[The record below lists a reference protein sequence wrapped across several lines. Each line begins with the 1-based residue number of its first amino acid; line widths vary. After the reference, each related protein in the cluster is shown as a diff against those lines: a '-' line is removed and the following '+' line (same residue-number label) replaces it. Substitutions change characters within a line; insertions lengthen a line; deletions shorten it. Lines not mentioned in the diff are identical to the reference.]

1 MLTKFQNH
9 LTSQSPFLKEKKLFI
24 AVSGGIDSIVLVDLL
39 YKSNYEIAVLHCNF
53 SLRDTESDGDEAF
66 VKSFCKERNIEVIV
80 QKFDTKQF
88 ASDYKLSIQV
98 AARKL
103 RYNWFYEQ
111 LENRNFDFILT
122 AHHLNDSLETFLI
135 NFSRGTGLDGLTGIP
150 YQNDKIIRPLL
161 PFSREEIE
169 LYAKENTIQ
178 WREDSSNSSDK
189 YLRNKLRHDV
199 IPILK
204 ELQPNLLSSFENTLK
219 HLQEAQSLVYDA
231 SRIIYK
237 EVVSEEE
244 NSIKINLKKL
254 TQLDNYKAYL
264 YQWLKDFGFM
274 AWNDIYD
281 LVSAQSGKQIFSEKY
296 ILVKYRDFFIITPKI
311 GTEITQEF
319 LIEKG
324 GSKVNIPLKFTF
336 CNVSDISVTD
346 SNSIFVDENKLQ
358 FPLTLRKWQEGD
370 YFYPFG
376 MTGKKKLSK
385 YFKDEKF
392 SLIDKSTTW
401 ILCSDNQVVWVVN
414 KRMDERFKVNNNT
427 TTILKITIHK

>member
-9 LTSQSPFLKEKKLFI
+9 LTSQFSFLKEKKLFI

-39 YKSNYEIAVLHCNF
+39 HKLEYEIAVLHCNF
-53 SLRDTESDGDEAF
+53 SLRGAESDGDEAF
-66 VKSFCKERNIEVIV
+66 VKSFCKERNIEVLV

-103 RYNWFYEQ
+103 RYDWFYEQ
-111 LENRNFDFILT
+111 LENRNYDFILT

-150 YQNDKIIRPLL
+150 AQNDKIIRPLL

-169 LYAKENTIQ
+169 LYAKENAVQ
-178 WREDSSNSSDK
+178 WREDSSNSSNK

-204 ELQPNLLSSFENTLK
+204 EVQPNLLSSFENTIK
-219 HLQEAQSLVYDA
+219 HLQQAQSLVNDA

-237 EVVSEEE
+237 EVVTEEE

-254 TQLDNYKAYL
+254 IQLANYQAYL
-264 YQWLKDFGFM
+264 YQWLKDFGFV
-274 AWNDIYD
+274 AWDDIYD
-281 LVSAQSGKQIFSEKY
+281 LVSAQSGKKVLSPEF
-296 ILVKYRDFFIITPKI
+296 ILVKDRDFFILTPKI
-311 GTEITQEF
+311 EEEITQEF
-319 LIEKG
+319 LIEKEDG
-324 GSKVNIPLKFTF
+324 KVNIPLKFTF

-392 SLIDKSTTW
+392 SLTDKSTTW
-401 ILCSDNQVVWVVN
+401 ILCSDNQIVWIIN
-414 KRMDERFKVNNNT
+414 KRMDDRFKVNNNT
-427 TTILKITIHK
+427 TTILKITIT

>member
-9 LTSQSPFLKEKKLFI
+9 LTTQFPFLKEKKLFI

-39 YKSNYEIAVLHCNF
+39 HKLEYEIAVLHCNF
-53 SLRDTESDGDEAF
+53 SLRSAESDGDEAF
-66 VKSFCKERNIEVIV
+66 VKSFCKERNIEVLV

-103 RYNWFYEQ
+103 RYDWFYEQ

-150 YQNDKIIRPLL
+150 AQNDKIIRPLL

-169 LYAKENTIQ
+169 LYAEENAIQ

-204 ELQPNLLSSFENTLK
+204 EVQPNLLSSFENTIK
-219 HLQEAQSLVYDA
+219 HLQQAQSLVNDA

-237 EVVSEEE
+237 EVVTEEE
-244 NSIKINLKKL
+244 NSIKINLKNLIQL
-254 TQLDNYKAYL
+254 TNYQAYL
-264 YQWLKDFGFM
+264 YQWLKDFGFV
-274 AWNDIYD
+274 AWDDIYD
-281 LVSAQSGKQIFSEKY
+281 LVSAQSGKKVLSPEF
-296 ILVKYRDFFIITPKI
+296 ILVKDRDFFILTPKI
-311 GTEITQEF
+311 DEEIPQEF
-319 LIEKG
+319 LIEKED
-324 GSKVNIPLKFTF
+324 SKVNIPLKFTF

-392 SLIDKSTTW
+392 SLIDKSSTW
-401 ILCSDNQVVWVVN
+401 ILCSDNQIVWIVN
-414 KRMDERFKVNNNT
+414 KRMDDRFKVNNNT
-427 TTILKITIHK
+427 TTILKITIT

>member
-9 LTSQSPFLKEKKLFI
+9 LTSRFPFLKEKKLFI

-39 YKSNYEIAVLHCNF
+39 QKLDYEITVLHCNF
-53 SLRDTESDGDEAF
+53 SLRAAESEGDEAF
-66 VKSFCKERNIEVIV
+66 VESFCKERNIEVLG

-103 RYNWFYEQ
+103 RYDWFYEQ
-111 LENRNFDFILT
+111 LENRNFDYILT

-150 YQNDKIIRPLL
+150 AQNDKIIRPLL

-169 LYAKENTIQ
+169 LYAKENAIQ
-178 WREDSSNSSDK
+178 WREDSSNSSVK

-204 ELQPNLLSSFENTLK
+204 EVQPNLLSSFENTIK
-219 HLQEAQSLVYDA
+219 HLQQAQSLVNDA

-237 EVVSEEE
+237 EVVTEEE
-244 NSIKINLKKL
+244 SSIKINLQKL
-254 TQLDNYKAYL
+254 TQLPNYHAYL
-264 YQWLKDFGFM
+264 YQWLKEFGFV
-274 AWNDIYD
+274 AWDDIYD
-281 LVSAQSGKQIFSEKY
+281 LVSAQPGKKVLSPEFSLLKD
-296 ILVKYRDFFIITPKI
+296 RDFFIVTPKI
-311 GTEITQEF
+311 DEEITQEF
-319 LIEKG
+319 LIEKEDG
-324 GSKVNIPLKFTF
+324 KVNIPLKFTF

-346 SNSIFVDENKLQ
+346 SNSIFVDENKVK

-392 SLIDKSTTW
+392 SLIDKSSTW
-401 ILCSDNQVVWVVN
+401 ILCSDNQIVWIIN
-414 KRMDERFKVNNNT
+414 KRIDDRFKVNNNT
-427 TTILKITIHK
+427 TTILKITIT

>member
-1 MLTKFQNH
+1 MLIKFQNH
-9 LTSQSPFLKEKKLFI
+9 LTSQFPFLKEKKLFI
-24 AVSGGIDSIVLVDLL
+24 AVSGGIDSMVLVDLL
-39 YKSNYEIAVLHCNF
+39 QKLDYEIAVLHCNF
-53 SLRDTESDGDEAF
+53 SLRDAESDGDEAF
-66 VKSFCKERNIEVIV
+66 VKSFCTNRNIEVLV

-103 RYNWFYEQ
+103 RYDWFYEQ
-111 LENRNFDFILT
+111 LEKRNFDYILT

-150 YQNDKIIRPLL
+150 AQNDKIIRPLL

-169 LYAKENTIQ
+169 IYARENEIQ

-204 ELQPNLLSSFENTLK
+204 EVQPNLLSSFENTVK
-219 HLQEAQSLVYDA
+219 HLQQAQSLVNDA

-237 EVVSEEE
+237 EVVTEED

-254 TQLDNYKAYL
+254 TQLDNYQAYL
-264 YQWLKDFGFM
+264 YQWLKEFGFV

-281 LVSAQSGKQIFSEKY
+281 LVSAQSGKKVLSPEF
-296 ILVKYRDFFIITPKI
+296 ILVKDRDFFILTPKI
-311 GTEITQEF
+311 DTEIPQEF
-319 LIEKG
+319 LIEKED
-324 GSKVNIPLKFTF
+324 SKVNIPLKLTF

-358 FPLTLRKWQEGD
+358 FPLTLTKVARRRL
-370 YFYPFG
+370 F
-376 MTGKKKLSK
+376 LSIRNDWK
-385 YFKDEKF
+385 EKA
-392 SLIDKSTTW
+392 
-401 ILCSDNQVVWVVN
+401 
-414 KRMDERFKVNNNT
+414 E
-427 TTILKITIHK
+427 

>member
-1 MLTKFQNH
+1 MLTKLQNH
-9 LTSQSPFLKEKKLFI
+9 LTSQFSFLKEKKLFI

-39 YKSNYEIAVLHCNF
+39 HKLEYEIAVLHCNF
-53 SLRDTESDGDEAF
+53 SLRGAESDGDEAF
-66 VKSFCKERNIEVIV
+66 VKSFCKERNIEVLV

-103 RYNWFYEQ
+103 RYDWFYEQ
-111 LENRNFDFILT
+111 LENRNYDFILT

-150 YQNDKIIRPLL
+150 AQNDKIIRPLL

-204 ELQPNLLSSFENTLK
+204 EMQPNLLSSFENTLK
-219 HLQEAQSLVYDA
+219 HLQQAQSLVNDA

-244 NSIKINLKKL
+244 NSIKLNLKKL
-254 TQLDNYKAYL
+254 TQLANYQAYL
-264 YQWLKDFGFM
+264 YQWLKDFGFV

-281 LVSAQSGKQIFSEKY
+281 LVSAQSGKKVLSPEFSLIKD
-296 ILVKYRDFFIITPKI
+296 RDFFILTPKI
-311 GTEITQEF
+311 GEEITQEF
-319 LIEKG
+319 LIEKEDG
-324 GSKVNIPLKFTF
+324 KVNIPLKFTF

-392 SLIDKSTTW
+392 SLIDKSSTW
-401 ILCSDNQVVWVVN
+401 ILCSDNQIVWIIN
-414 KRMDERFKVNNNT
+414 KRMDDRFKVNNNT
-427 TTILKITIHK
+427 TTILKITIT

>member
-9 LTSQSPFLKEKKLFI
+9 LTSQFSFLKEKILFI

-39 YKSNYEIAVLHCNF
+39 HKLDYEIAVLHCNF
-53 SLRDTESDGDEAF
+53 SLRDEESDGDEAF
-66 VKSFCKERNIEVIV
+66 VKSFCKDRNIEVIV

-103 RYNWFYEQ
+103 RYDWFYEQ
-111 LENRNFDFILT
+111 LENRNFDYILT

-150 YQNDKIIRPLL
+150 AQNDKIIRPLL
-161 PFSREEIE
+161 PFSRDDIE
-169 LYAKENTIQ
+169 VYAKENAIQ

-204 ELQPNLLSSFENTLK
+204 EVQPNLLSSFENTIK
-219 HLQEAQSLVYDA
+219 HLQQAQSLVNDA

-237 EVVSEEE
+237 EVVTEEE

-254 TQLDNYKAYL
+254 IQLTNYQAYL
-264 YQWLKDFGFM
+264 YQWLKDFGFV
-274 AWNDIYD
+274 AWDDIYD
-281 LVSAQSGKQIFSEKY
+281 LVSAQSGKKVLSPEFSLLKD
-296 ILVKYRDFFIITPKI
+296 RDFFILTPKI
-311 GTEITQEF
+311 DEEITQEF
-319 LIEKG
+319 LIEKEDG
-324 GSKVNIPLKFTF
+324 KVNIPLKFTF

-392 SLIDKSTTW
+392 SLIDKSSTW
-401 ILCSDNQVVWVVN
+401 ILCSDNQIVWIIN
-414 KRMDERFKVNNNT
+414 KRMDDRFKVNNNT
-427 TTILKITIHK
+427 TTILKITIT

>member
-9 LTSQSPFLKEKKLFI
+9 LNSQFSFLKDKKLFI

-39 YKSNYEIAVLHCNF
+39 YKLNYEIAVLHCNF
-53 SLRDTESDGDEAF
+53 SLRDAESDVDEAF

-103 RYNWFYEQ
+103 RYDWFYEQ
-111 LENRNFDFILT
+111 LEKRSFDFILT

-150 YQNDKIIRPLL
+150 TQNDKIIRPLL

-169 LYAKENTIQ
+169 VYAKENKIQ

-204 ELQPNLLSSFENTLK
+204 EVQPNLLSSFENTVK
-219 HLQEAQSLVYDA
+219 HLQQAQSLVNDA

-237 EVVSEEE
+237 EVVTEDD
-244 NSIKINLKKL
+244 NSIKINLSKL
-254 TQLDNYKAYL
+254 IQLTNYQAYL
-264 YQWLKDFGFM
+264 FQWLKEFGFV

-281 LVSAQSGKQIFSEKY
+281 LVSAQSGKKVLSPDF
-296 ILVKYRDFFIITPKI
+296 ILLKDRDFFILSPKI
-311 GTEITQEF
+311 DTEINQEF
-319 LIEKG
+319 LIEKE

-385 YFKDEKF
+385 YFKDDKF

-401 ILCSDNQVVWVVN
+401 ILCSDNQIVWVIS
-414 KRMDERFKVNNNT
+414 KRMDDRFKVNNNT
-427 TTILKITIHK
+427 TTILKITIT

>member
-9 LTSQSPFLKEKKLFI
+9 LTSQFSFLKGKKLFI

-39 YKSNYEIAVLHCNF
+39 HKLEYEIAVLHCNF
-53 SLRDTESDGDEAF
+53 SLRGAESDGDEAF
-66 VKSFCKERNIEVIV
+66 VKSFCKERNIEVLV

-103 RYNWFYEQ
+103 RYDWFYEQ
-111 LENRNFDFILT
+111 LKNRNFDFILT

-150 YQNDKIIRPLL
+150 AQNDKIIRPLL

-169 LYAKENTIQ
+169 LYAEENAIQ

-204 ELQPNLLSSFENTLK
+204 EVQPTLLSSFENTIK
-219 HLQEAQSLVYDA
+219 NLQQAQSLVNDA

-237 EVVSEEE
+237 EVVTEDD

-254 TQLDNYKAYL
+254 TQLANYQAYL
-264 YQWLKDFGFM
+264 YQWLKDFGFV

-281 LVSAQSGKQIFSEKY
+281 LVSAQSGKKVLSPEFSLLKD
-296 ILVKYRDFFIITPKI
+296 RDFFILTPKV
-311 GTEITQEF
+311 GDEITQEF
-319 LIEKG
+319 LIEKEDG
-324 GSKVNIPLKFTF
+324 KVNIPLKFTF

-370 YFYPFG
+370 FFYPFG

-401 ILCSDNQVVWVVN
+401 ILCSDNQIVWIIN
-414 KRMDERFKVNNNT
+414 KRMDDRFKVNNNT
-427 TTILKITIHK
+427 TTILKITIT

>member
-1 MLTKFQNH
+1 LLH
-9 LTSQSPFLKEKKLFI
+9 KLE
-24 AVSGGIDSIVLVDLL
+24 
-39 YKSNYEIAVLHCNF
+39 YEIAVLHCNF
-53 SLRDTESDGDEAF
+53 SLRGAESDGDEAF
-66 VKSFCKERNIEVIV
+66 VKSFCKERNIEVLV

-103 RYNWFYEQ
+103 RYDWFYEQ
-111 LENRNFDFILT
+111 LKNRNFDFILT

-150 YQNDKIIRPLL
+150 AQNDKIIRPLL

-169 LYAKENTIQ
+169 LYAEENAIQ

-204 ELQPNLLSSFENTLK
+204 EVQPNLLSSFENTIK
-219 HLQEAQSLVYDA
+219 NLQQAQSLVNDA

-237 EVVSEEE
+237 EVVTEDD

-254 TQLDNYKAYL
+254 TQLANYQAYL
-264 YQWLKDFGFM
+264 YQWLKDFGFV

-281 LVSAQSGKQIFSEKY
+281 LVSAQSGKKVLSPEFSLLKD
-296 ILVKYRDFFIITPKI
+296 RDFFILTPKV
-311 GTEITQEF
+311 GDEITQEF
-319 LIEKG
+319 LIEKEDG
-324 GSKVNIPLKFTF
+324 KVNIPLKFTF

-370 YFYPFG
+370 FFYPFG

-401 ILCSDNQVVWVVN
+401 ILCSDNQIVWIIN
-414 KRMDERFKVNNNT
+414 KRMDDRFKVNNNT
-427 TTILKITIHK
+427 TTILKITIT

>member
-9 LTSQSPFLKEKKLFI
+9 LTSQFSFLKGKKLFI

-39 YKSNYEIAVLHCNF
+39 HKLEYEIAVLHCNF
-53 SLRDTESDGDEAF
+53 SLRGAESDGDEAF
-66 VKSFCKERNIEVIV
+66 VKSFCKERNIEVLV

-103 RYNWFYEQ
+103 RYDWFYEQ
-111 LENRNFDFILT
+111 LKNRNFDFILT

-150 YQNDKIIRPLL
+150 AQNDKIIRPLL

-169 LYAKENTIQ
+169 LYAEENAIQ

-204 ELQPNLLSSFENTLK
+204 EVQPNLLSSFENTIK
-219 HLQEAQSLVYDA
+219 NLQQAQSLVNDA

-237 EVVSEEE
+237 EVVTEDD

-254 TQLDNYKAYL
+254 TQLANYQAYL
-264 YQWLKDFGFM
+264 YQWLKDFGFV

-281 LVSAQSGKQIFSEKY
+281 LVSAQSGKKVLSPEFSLLKD
-296 ILVKYRDFFIITPKI
+296 RDFFILTPKV
-311 GTEITQEF
+311 GDEITQEF
-319 LIEKG
+319 LIEKEDG
-324 GSKVNIPLKFTF
+324 KVNIPLKFTF

-370 YFYPFG
+370 FFYPFG

-401 ILCSDNQVVWVVN
+401 ILCSDNQIVWIIN
-414 KRMDERFKVNNNT
+414 KRMDDRFKVNNNT
-427 TTILKITIHK
+427 TTILKITIT